1 MMLIIE
7 LRNDLAR
14 PSFSD
19 IVYTTQQRGAE
30 EADVERESLKPPSA
44 LSAPAAGPVM
54 VFRPGGRARQA
65 LRELWDYRNLLW
77 NLVVRDIKVR
87 YKNSVLGVGWSLLNP
102 LLMMIVFT
110 VVFTVFWP
118 NNQVA
123 NFSAFVLTGLL
134 PWNLFQASIMGSA
147 YSIVSNANLVKKV
160 YFPREVLPIAV
171 VLSNVVNFL
180 LALVVLFPI
189 LWLSGIPLTR
199 HALWLPVI
207 LAIQVAFTVGL
218 AFFFST
224 LNVFYRDT
232 AMVLDVGL
240 LAWFFLTPI
249 FYPMEFI
256 PATKTVMGLTLPVH
270 RLVRW
275 LNPMASII
283 DSYRIVLYG
292 SVQGY
297 PPAPPAIDFMART
310 GATALL
316 VLVLGWLFFRR
327 YSGRFGEEV

>member
-1 MMLIIE
+1 MGALLDSSNKRTLVLGE
-7 LRNDLAR
+7 RRQVLAA
-14 PSFSD
+14 
-19 IVYTTQQRGAE
+19 V
-30 EADVERESLKPPSA
+30 
-44 LSAPAAGPVM
+44 
-54 VFRPGGRARQA
+54 
-65 LRELWDYRNLLW
+65 RELWVYRDLLLS
-77 NLVVRDIKVR
+77 LVVRDLKVR
-87 YKNSVLGVGWSLLNP
+87 YKNSVLGTLWSLLNP

-123 NFSAFVLTGLL
+123 HFPAFVLTGLL

-147 YSIVSNANLVKKV
+147 YSIVGNANLVKKV
-160 YFPREVLPIAV
+160 YFPREVLPLSV
-171 VLSNVVNFL
+171 VLSNTVNFL
-180 LALVVLFPI
+180 LALLVLFPV
-189 LWLSGIPLTR
+189 LWVNDIPLTR

-207 LAIQVAFTVGL
+207 LLIQICFTAGL
-218 AFFFST
+218 ALIVST

-232 AMVLDVGL
+232 VMVLDVGL

-256 PATKTVMGLTLPVH
+256 PATKTVLGVVLPVH

-275 LNPMASII
+275 VNPMASII

-292 SVQGY
+292 SVQGAG
-297 PPAPPAIDFMART
+297 PAPPALDFMART
-310 GATALL
+310 GMTALL
-316 VLVLGWLFFRR
+316 VFVVGWWFFRR